1 MKKAAFVLALV
12 MLMTCMA
19 GCGKVEGE
27 ASVQSVS
34 MICGLGSVGLADRF
48 AGIVSPLGETKIKKD
63 DSMAVSDIRVKVG
76 DTVKEGDVLFTY
88 DLSEARS
95 NLEMAQLELEQLNAT
110 LEDQKAEVDRIQKLM
125 DETYDD
131 ATKRQYSLDLRTAKV
146 NVLTTQ
152 GNIATKKK
160 DIEKLKTSTKN
171 AAVTSPVNGEV
182 QSINADGS
190 TDNNG
195 NALPFMTVVETGGF
209 RVKGYVN
216 ENNASVL
223 TQGTAVVIR
232 SRVSDQTWKGSIDSI
247 DWNNAQQTRSDYG
260 DSDTAM
266 SSKYP
271 FYVKLEGKGDGL
283 LMGQHVYIE
292 PDYGQEDETDANAIN
307 LPSYFINDADGNPWV
322 WAKSSKDKLE
332 KRSLKLGEYNA
343 ETDTYPVLDGLT
355 AEDYIAF
362 PDDSLKAGMACI
374 TYDDATFDP
383 GASGGEV
390 SPEGGG
396 EKIDENVPMDGMDGG
411 DMPAEN
417 DTVTDDGGSVTNST
431 VTVLPDGT
439 AEATAPV
446 ITPPR
451 EG

>member
-1 MKKAAFVLALV
+1 
-12 MLMTCMA
+12 
-19 GCGKVEGE
+19 
-27 ASVQSVS
+27 
-34 MICGLGSVGLADRF
+34 
-48 AGIVSPLGETKIKKD
+48 
-63 DSMAVSDIRVKVG
+63 
-76 DTVKEGDVLFTY
+76 
-88 DLSEARS
+88 
-95 NLEMAQLELEQLNAT
+95 
-110 LEDQKAEVDRIQKLM
+110 
-125 DETYDD
+125 
-131 ATKRQYSLDLRTAKV
+131 
-146 NVLTTQ
+146 
-152 GNIATKKK
+152 
-160 DIEKLKTSTKN
+160 
-171 AAVTSPVNGEV
+171 
-182 QSINADGS
+182 
-190 TDNNG
+190 
-195 NALPFMTVVETGGF
+195 
-209 RVKGYVN
+209 
-216 ENNASVL
+216 
-223 TQGTAVVIR
+223 
-232 SRVSDQTWKGSIDSI
+232 
-247 DWNNAQQTRSDYG
+247 
-260 DSDTAM
+260 M

-307 LPSYFINDADGNPWV
+307 LPSYFINDADGSPWV

-332 KRSLKLGEYNA
+332 KRSLKLGEYNG

-396 EKIDENVPMDGMDGG
+396 EKTDENVPMDGMDGG

>member
-48 AGIVSPLGETKIKKD
+48 AGIVSPLGETKIKKN

-322 WAKSSKDKLE
+322 WAKNSKDKLE
-332 KRSLKLGEYNA
+332 KRDLTLGEYNG

-446 ITPPR
+446 ITPPM